1 MLVTGVNRDFST
13 SSLGYS
19 RFLFMFN
26 LEFVCMWGFNSE
38 ECLSYQLF
46 LGVNIRGDQHLCAGY
61 KEGQVDA
68 CQGDR

>member
-1 MLVTGVNRDFST
+1 
-13 SSLGYS
+13 
-19 RFLFMFN
+19 MFN
-26 LEFVCMWGFNSE
+26 LEISFCLHAGFNSCE
-38 ECLSYQLF
+38 SFSYQLF

>member
-1 MLVTGVNRDFST
+1 
-13 SSLGYS
+13 
-19 RFLFMFN
+19 MFN
-26 LEFVCMWGFNSE
+26 LEFFAFVCMRGNSYE
-38 ECLSYQLF
+38 HFSYQLF